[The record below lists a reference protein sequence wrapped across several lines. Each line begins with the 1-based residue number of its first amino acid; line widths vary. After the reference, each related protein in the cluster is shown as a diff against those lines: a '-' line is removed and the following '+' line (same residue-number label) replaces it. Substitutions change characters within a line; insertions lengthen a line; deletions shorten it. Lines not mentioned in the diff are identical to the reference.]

1 MMSVTWSESI
11 APDGTV
17 KTGRLRK
24 VKSSPR
30 KPPPKKKALR
40 LPEGASWVR
49 SRNSSSTYLMY
60 YGLRWGFVCR
70 YRATLKGKTQRW
82 FFENT
87 LGILEGSRTK
97 TGAQRRLVRSL
108 RNELKTVQTMTAP
121 KSPTKEPRRYRKLSH
136 KDILRCGDQYK
147 STSGR
152 WRPTNAVGTHP
163 YKISS
168 IEYRRPIKD
177 VR

>member
-40 LPEGASWVR
+40 LPEGASWIR
-49 SRNSSSTYLMY
+49 FKGSSGIHLLYQGT
-60 YGLRWGFVCR
+60 RWGFICR

-87 LGILEGSRTK
+87 LGILEGSKTK
-97 TGAQRRLVRSL
+97 TGAQRLLVRSL
-108 RNELKTVQTMTAP
+108 RNELKQVKA
-121 KSPTKEPRRYRKLSH
+121 L
-136 KDILRCGDQYK
+136 IAAG
-147 STSGR
+147 
-152 WRPTNAVGTHP
+152 
-163 YKISS
+163 
-168 IEYRRPIKD
+168 
-177 VR
+177 